1 MKSNNRDF
9 LVNLVAQMMVFATNL
24 IISFF
29 FTPIVLNKLGN
40 EAYGFVGLVNNFVS
54 YISVI
59 TVALNSLAGRFITL
73 SYHRHDEKKVREY
86 FSSVFFADT
95 ILGVLVLG
103 AAVILCVRIEYLI
116 NIPEY
121 LVSDVRT
128 TVILAFFS
136 STISLIGVVFGVAA
150 FIKNKLYLNSL
161 AQMTANIVRVLVL
174 AATFWLFVPH
184 MWYYSIA
191 AICAGGVTIAL
202 QYVFTKK
209 LIPEITIKKEYYN
222 PKRILEILKSGVW
235 LSLESLN
242 KMLQTGLDLLVTNLF
257 VNASAMGLFSIAK
270 QIPVILA
277 QIPQLI
283 ANVFNPELAKLYA
296 ENKQEELIEKFKFT
310 IRFLSFMMIV
320 PLIGFVVFGKEF
332 YTLWLGNKT
341 VNEINTIQILSILT
355 VLPLLVNAY
364 VEGLYYANT
373 LANKIK
379 GSVIITTIFSVASI
393 GTEFL
398 LLKTTNFNPL
408 IIIAGTSSC
417 YMIVRHAVVTPLYCA
432 YVLKLPKMTFYPAL
446 VKSVVISCVIYVLFE
461 GVRRVIVIGS
471 WFKFLFVCAGVGI
484 LGYVAACLFK
494 DGEFVFD
501 ITNDLDYAKNFAG
514 SKYVKSN
521 PVNIYSK
528 VAKELKTGNK
538 VLFVGLPCQVAAVK
552 NYVKNTDNLY
562 TIDLICHGSPSPQL
576 LEKFLEEN
584 KVNIHTIENLKFR
597 NKTAFGLESGYK
609 RISFDAQQDL
619 YTFAFLTSLD
629 YTENC
634 YSCRY
639 ATLDRV
645 SDITLGDSWGS
656 ELSREEQ
663 KKGISLILCQTEKGV
678 ELVKS
683 AGFELEEVD
692 LDKAVTANHQLRHPS
707 EMPDKRNTFFEN
719 IDRGFHYAIS
729 KCYPKMYYKRRLK
742 TFLQKTK
749 IIGGGQTV
757 INEYDVSFKE

>member
-9 LVNLVAQMMVFATNL
+9 LINLVAQMMVFATNL

-116 NIPEY
+116 NIPDY

-242 KMLQTGLDLLVTNLF
+242 KMLQMGLDLLVTNLF

-484 LGYVAACLFK
+484 LGYVLVLILLFNK
-494 DGEFVFD
+494 DER
-501 ITNDLDYAKNFAG
+501 K
-514 SKYVKSN
+514 
-521 PVNIYSK
+521 
-528 VAKELKTGNK
+528 K
-538 VLFVGLPCQVAAVK
+538 VLQMV
-552 NYVKNTDNLY
+552 
-562 TIDLICHGSPSPQL
+562 
-576 LEKFLEEN
+576 
-584 KVNIHTIENLKFR
+584 LKR
-597 NKTAFGLESGYK
+597 
-609 RISFDAQQDL
+609 
-619 YTFAFLTSLD
+619 
-629 YTENC
+629 
-634 YSCRY
+634 
-639 ATLDRV
+639 
-645 SDITLGDSWGS
+645 
-656 ELSREEQ
+656 
-663 KKGISLILCQTEKGV
+663 
-678 ELVKS
+678 KS
-683 AGFELEEVD
+683 
-692 LDKAVTANHQLRHPS
+692 K
-707 EMPDKRNTFFEN
+707 
-719 IDRGFHYAIS
+719 
-729 KCYPKMYYKRRLK
+729 
-742 TFLQKTK
+742 
-749 IIGGGQTV
+749 
-757 INEYDVSFKE
+757 

>member
-1 MKSNNRDF
+1 MRKKICIATPVDYGNFGNRLQNYAVHMICKKMGMEPVTLAVEYSF
-9 LVNLVAQMMVFATNL
+9 VCGKIPKHRILELIHTFHIGNL
-24 IISFF
+24 ISKANRLKSINKSYASWLFTKETIKTVYVENQDELNRMLTQSAYFGIGGDQIFASYWNEIVWFSMFPECDPNSKICFSPSFG
-29 FTPIVLNKLGN
+29 TDSPDRDYLNK
-40 EAYGFVGLVNNFVS
+40 
-54 YISVI
+54 I
-59 TVALNSLAGRFITL
+59 
-73 SYHRHDEKKVREY
+73 K
-86 FSSVFFADT
+86 
-95 ILGVLVLG
+95 
-103 AAVILCVRIEYLI
+103 
-116 NIPEY
+116 PE
-121 LVSDVRT
+121 LLE
-128 TVILAFFS
+128 I
-136 STISLIGVVFGVAA
+136 
-150 FIKNKLYLNSL
+150 
-161 AQMTANIVRVLVL
+161 
-174 AATFWLFVPH
+174 FVPH

-341 VNEINTIQILSILT
+341 INEINTIQILSILT

-461 GVRRVIVIGS
+461 GVRRVVVIGS

-484 LGYVAACLFK
+484 LGYVLVLILLFNK
-494 DGEFVFD
+494 DER
-501 ITNDLDYAKNFAG
+501 K
-514 SKYVKSN
+514 
-521 PVNIYSK
+521 
-528 VAKELKTGNK
+528 K
-538 VLFVGLPCQVAAVK
+538 VLQMV
-552 NYVKNTDNLY
+552 
-562 TIDLICHGSPSPQL
+562 
-576 LEKFLEEN
+576 
-584 KVNIHTIENLKFR
+584 LKR
-597 NKTAFGLESGYK
+597 
-609 RISFDAQQDL
+609 
-619 YTFAFLTSLD
+619 
-629 YTENC
+629 
-634 YSCRY
+634 
-639 ATLDRV
+639 
-645 SDITLGDSWGS
+645 
-656 ELSREEQ
+656 
-663 KKGISLILCQTEKGV
+663 
-678 ELVKS
+678 KS
-683 AGFELEEVD
+683 
-692 LDKAVTANHQLRHPS
+692 K
-707 EMPDKRNTFFEN
+707 
-719 IDRGFHYAIS
+719 
-729 KCYPKMYYKRRLK
+729 
-742 TFLQKTK
+742 
-749 IIGGGQTV
+749 
-757 INEYDVSFKE
+757 